1 MLDMHRLRI
10 LRELK
15 HRGTLAAVAA
25 AMAYAPSSISM
36 QLSQLEEETGV
47 PLLQR
52 VGRSV
57 RLTPQAELLVSHT
70 EALLELME
78 RAEADL
84 AASSHAITGT
94 VRLAT
99 FQTVALALLPTAL
112 GQLRA
117 EHPQLRVEISQLEP
131 EQALPGLVAHDFDL
145 VIAHE
150 YPGHPLPRLPQI
162 EHQTLV
168 RDRLHIAVPEELAD
182 KQLRLADLA
191 DRAWVME
198 QPGTPARRWCE
209 AVCREAGFE
218 PDVRYCSYDLQLHVK
233 LVEAGEAVALL
244 PELVWAGAEPTV
256 AQHGLA
262 DPHSSRRIVA
272 ATRRGAHGHPAV
284 LAVRQ
289 ALLRASAA
297 RR

>member
-1 MLDMHRLRI
+1 MLDVHRLRI

-36 QLSQLEEETGV
+36 QLSQLEDETGV
-47 PLLQR
+47 TLLER

-57 RLTPQAELLVSHT
+57 RLTAQAELLVSHT
-70 EALLELME
+70 EVLLELME

-84 AASSHAITGT
+84 AASSHAMTGT

-99 FQTVALALLPTAL
+99 FQTVALALIPPAL
-112 GQLRA
+112 KQLRA
-117 EHPQLRVEISQLEP
+117 EYPQLRVEVSQLEP

-168 RDRLHIAVPEELAD
+168 RDRLHIAVPTEQGDRTL
-182 KQLRLADLA
+182 KLADLA
-191 DRAWVME
+191 DHAWVME
-198 QPGTPARRWCE
+198 PTGTPARRWCE

-218 PDVRYCSYDLQLHVK
+218 PNVRYCSYDLLLHVK

-244 PELVWAGAEPTV
+244 PDLVWAGAGPTV
-256 AQHGLA
+256 AQHRLA
-262 DPHSSRRIVA
+262 GPHNNRHIVA
-272 ATRRGAHGHPAV
+272 ATRRGANGHPAV

-289 ALLRASAA
+289 ALLEASATG
-297 RR
+297 R